1 MELRK
6 DPITQSWVVQV
17 EGEGTWPG
25 TEVCPLCPGQEALC
39 PQTLYV
45 QPQDGTHWQV
55 RVIPHLRP
63 LYRIEGDAQRSAE
76 GIYDR
81 MRGLGAHEIVVEHPD
96 HRLPLSGQSEENV
109 ALVLQAY
116 VARSV
121 DLKKDRRFRYVTVFR
136 NQGSLAGQD
145 LSHPHSQ
152 ITATPFIPRRVGYE
166 LRSCKRYFELKERC
180 LLCDIIKQE
189 MAQQVRIVDENDL
202 YVAFCPFA
210 SRVPY
215 ETWLLPVNHHASF
228 EEDLISRD
236 QQLHFGRF
244 LKSILRRLEQ
254 VAPAYHLVVHTSPNM
269 AFKLERPGNWQ
280 SLAEDYHWHFEILPI
295 LPTKSKSYSLKEVYY
310 NSLLP
315 EAAARELRNLVL

>member
-55 RVIPHLRP
+55 RVTPHLRP

-269 AFKLERPGNWQ
+269 AFKLERPDNWQ